1 VRERSREGGMKRRNE
16 KIGERNANRTENV
29 IGFVTTRCRTISTVS
44 NTISTRGWS
53 ISWFGKRLISC
64 VHNI

>member
-1 VRERSREGGMKRRNE
+1 VRERSREGGMKRKNE
-16 KIGERNANRTENV
+16 KIGERNTNRTKNA
-29 IGFVTTRCRTISTVS
+29 IKSVTMWCRTIL
-44 NTISTRGWS
+44 TILTINTRGWR

>member
-1 VRERSREGGMKRRNE
+1 MKRKNE
-16 KIGERNANRTENV
+16 KIGERNAKRTENV
-29 IGFVTTRCRTISTVS
+29 IESVTMQCRTIS
-44 NTISTRGWS
+44 NTFSTGGWS